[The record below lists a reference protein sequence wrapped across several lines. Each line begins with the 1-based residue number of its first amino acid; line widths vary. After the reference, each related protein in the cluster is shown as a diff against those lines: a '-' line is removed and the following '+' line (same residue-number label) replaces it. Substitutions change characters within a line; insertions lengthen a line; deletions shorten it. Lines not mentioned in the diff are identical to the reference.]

1 MNRKVYVLLA
11 VGVLASVVNAA
22 RAETMAER
30 KQRIMRKY
38 LRERQDI
45 AQSDLI
51 VPDTS
56 QDDTRITESEKFLE
70 PQVAFQRQEG
80 GVAPPPAARPAPVQ
94 AERSWWLDTAEIEDD
109 PFSSGSD
116 TEDQSRQ
123 PWSPWGRGEDSSAS
137 GRSAEPQGI
146 WRQGDSFLGSRSGY
160 DALTEGDNATTASSL
175 TYGGYTSRW
184 STAREGMNRMSG
196 RYGYQQT
203 ENRAPSS
210 GWSLNPANSYG
221 SSPSSG
227 LLYSPFPTPTT
238 TPSGNTQNQ
247 VPGYT
252 PYTSPFQSERDEQG
266 RNRSNLQPQQPEY
279 SRPQPYQK
287 WKDKNKTWDPT
298 KDDSYLDAL
307 MQDKRR

>member
-1 MNRKVYVLLA
+1 MNRKIYMLLA
-11 VGVLASVVNAA
+11 VGILASILSAA

-45 AQSDLI
+45 AQSDLV
-51 VPDTS
+51 VPNASVEDA
-56 QDDTRITESEKFLE
+56 RITESEKFIE

-80 GVAPPPAARPAPVQ
+80 GVAPPRAARPAPVQ
-94 AERSWWLDTAEIEDD
+94 AERSWWLDTAEIDED

-116 TEDQSRQ
+116 TANQSTE
-123 PWSPWGRGEDSSAS
+123 PWSPWSSREDSSAS
-137 GRSAEPQGI
+137 GSSSESQGI
-146 WRQGDSFLGSRSGY
+146 WRQGDSFLGGRSGY
-160 DALTEGDNATTASSL
+160 DVLTEGDNGSTATSL

-184 STAREGMNRMSG
+184 STATEGMDRMSG
-196 RYGYQQT
+196 RYGRQQT
-203 ENRAPSS
+203 ENRATSRRW
-210 GWSLNPANSYG
+210 GLNPVNSYG

-227 LLYSPFPTPTT
+227 LLYSPFPTPNTT
-238 TPSGNTQNQ
+238 RSGNTQNQ

-279 SRPQPYQK
+279 SRPQPYEK
-287 WKDKNKTWDPT
+287 WKDNNKTWDPT
-298 KDDSYLDAL
+298 EDDSYLDAL
-307 MQDKRR
+307 MRDKRR